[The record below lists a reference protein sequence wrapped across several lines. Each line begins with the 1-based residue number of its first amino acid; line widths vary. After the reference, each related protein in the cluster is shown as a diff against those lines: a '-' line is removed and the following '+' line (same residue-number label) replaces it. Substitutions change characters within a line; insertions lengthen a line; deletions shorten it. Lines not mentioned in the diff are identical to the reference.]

1 MSGKIWN
8 NRMGLI
14 KSILARVKT
23 DSKGQVFMQP
33 MHAYHLN
40 KRMGIGKKKWNS
52 AIAWYKRDKQEK
64 RPVISFLH

>member
-8 NRMGLI
+8 NQMGLI

-40 KRMGIGKKKWNS
+40 KRMGIGKKNGTEDM
-52 AIAWYKRDKQEK
+52 RDTNVTNRRKG
-64 RPVISFLH
+64 L